1 MNPVKHDLEIGMP
14 LKALSWKEPY
24 GTLMLH
30 GKIETRNW
38 DTNYRGLV
46 LICTSKQ
53 PYSLDKV
60 LSISGRIQMDRILTL
75 FQRNPQHTPFG
86 YAIAIGRL
94 IDSRDMNVTDE
105 DKCFV
110 QWWPDLYCHVY
121 IDVTPIVPFP
131 WKGSQGWRTV
141 SKSIINQIKFIE

>member
-1 MNPVKHDLEIGMP
+1 MNPVLHDLQRGST

-30 GKIETRNW
+30 GKIETRKW

-53 PYSLDKV
+53 PYKLDQV
-60 LSISGRIQMDRILTL
+60 LNISGRIQMDRILHL
-75 FQRNPQHTPFG
+75 FQTKPHSSPLG

-94 IDSRDMNVTDE
+94 INSRDMNVTDE

-110 QWWPDLYCHVY
+110 KWRSGLYCHVY
-121 IDVTPIVPFP
+121 IDVTPIVLFP

-141 SKSIINQIKFIE
+141 PKSIINQIKFL